1 MVDVGGAE
9 NCSAQPWEGKHRAA
23 IFRMKQGNRTGHR
36 QAGPGQHEMAATQGP
51 DVHGVF
57 RGLAGLQPICP
68 GTGGIDDQGREDLNG
83 RIVFLWLNQQAGYIA
98 VAALYFIGSCVIQA
112 HGSVPP
118 GFGNQAQDQ
127 ARVVGDCI
135 GKTAGAGEFF
145 ARQARHP
152 EHGFGRCQ
160 EVSAPVAGNKV
171 VNPKQCLE
179 QAGAGEL
186 AFEVRHDE
194 VQGLN

>member
-1 MVDVGGAE
+1 
-9 NCSAQPWEGKHRAA
+9 
-23 IFRMKQGNRTGHR
+23 
-36 QAGPGQHEMAATQGP
+36 MAATQGP

-98 VAALYFIGSCVIQA
+98 VAALYFISSCVIQA

-135 GKTAGAGEFF
+135 VKTAGAGEFF

-152 EHGFGRCQ
+152 EHGVGRGQ
-160 EVSAPVAGNKV
+160 KMSASVAGNKV

-179 QAGAGEL
+179 QAWSGEL
-186 AFEVRHDE
+186 AFEMRHDE
-194 VQGLN
+194 AQGFN